1 MSAAAIL
8 AGLLAAG
15 VRVEVEGERVRLR
28 EPRPG
33 VLRPEHAPAVRAL
46 KLPLRHLAVEAWR
59 HDVATWPGWRR
70 DVFEERA
77 AIREYD
83 GQQPRDLA
91 ERCAYLEA
99 VDAPVEVTV
108 EVTVEAS
115 PPTAPPAND
124 AAEVPDLEELAAG
137 APTLALLLEAFPG
150 ARIEVRPRRAPAVD
164 LEELEELEELESA
177 EQDAPPG
184 FQHRYQPPPEHRVLP
199 PFRWSV
205 PLPPARRVDAPE
217 RRTPPPAALAGPPLP
232 SAPLRSLCDPH
243 EPPERR
249 AARHGYR
256 IDASG
261 AWVEEGKASVAPHL
275 PRFAVGHRR
284 TPEEEWEASALLDR
298 IRTYCAQ
305 AIDRTHAVD
314 GPEDTRTLTVTES
327 RGGLP
332 GSGSGARGLVARPPL
347 ASARAIGVVPPRS

>member
-1 MSAAAIL
+1 MSAAAVL

-33 VLRPEHAPAVRAL
+33 VLRPEHVPAVRAL
-46 KLPLRHLAVEAWR
+46 KTPLHRLGSGSWR
-59 HDVATWPGWRR
+59 ATLATWPGWRR

-77 AIREYD
+77 AIREVD
-83 GQQPRDLA
+83 GQQLRDLA
-91 ERCAYLEA
+91 EWCAYLEA
-99 VDAPVEVTV
+99 VEAPE
-108 EVTVEAS
+108 EPSPLLAP
-115 PPTAPPAND
+115 PPTTPPVND

-150 ARIEVRPRRAPAVD
+150 ARVEVRPRRSPAVD
-164 LEELEELEELESA
+164 LEEPESVDPA

-184 FQHRYQPPPEHRVLP
+184 FRHRYQPPPEHRALP

-205 PLPPARRVDAPE
+205 PLPPARRADAPAY
-217 RRTPPPAALAGPPLP
+217 RKPPALAPAGPP
-232 SAPLRSLCDPH
+232 APLRSLCDPH

-261 AWVEEGKASVAPHL
+261 AWVEEGKASVAPYL

-284 TPEEEWEASALLDR
+284 TPEEEREASALLDR
-298 IRTYCAQ
+298 IRTYGAQ
-305 AIDRTHAVD
+305 VIDRTHAVD
-314 GPEDTRTLTVTES
+314 GPEETRSLTVNES

-332 GSGSGARGLVARPPL
+332 GSGPGARGLVARPPL
-347 ASARAIGVVPPRS
+347 ALARAIDVVPPRS

>member
-1 MSAAAIL
+1 MSAAAVL

-33 VLRPEHAPAVRAL
+33 VLRPEHVPAVRAL
-46 KLPLRHLAVEAWR
+46 KTPLHRLGSGSWR
-59 HDVATWPGWRR
+59 ATLTTWPGWRR
-70 DVFEERA
+70 DVFGERA
-77 AIREYD
+77 AIREVD

-99 VDAPVEVTV
+99 VEAPE
-108 EVTVEAS
+108 EPS
-115 PPTAPPAND
+115 PLLAPPSTTPPVND
-124 AAEVPDLEELAAG
+124 AAEAPAPEAPDLEELAAG

-150 ARIEVRPRRAPAVD
+150 ARVEVRPRRSPPVD
-164 LEELEELEELESA
+164 LEELESVDPAELE
-177 EQDAPPG
+177 APPG
-184 FQHRYQPPPEHRVLP
+184 FRHRYQPPPEYRALP

-205 PLPPARRVDAPE
+205 PLPPARRADVLTYRKQPAPA
-217 RRTPPPAALAGPPLP
+217 PAGPPLP
-232 SAPLRSLCDPH
+232 PAPLRSLCDPH
-243 EPPERR
+243 EPPEHR
-249 AARHGYR
+249 AARFGYR

-284 TPEEEWEASALLDR
+284 TPEEEREASALLDR
-298 IRTYCAQ
+298 IRTYGAQ

-314 GPEDTRTLTVTES
+314 GPEEIRSLTVNEP

-332 GSGSGARGLVARPPL
+332 GSGPGARGPVARPPG
-347 ASARAIGVVPPRS
+347 ASARAVGVVPPRS

>member
-1 MSAAAIL
+1 MSAAAVL

-33 VLRPEHAPAVRAL
+33 VLRPEHVPAVRAL
-46 KLPLRHLAVEAWR
+46 KTPLHRLGSGSWRATLAA
-59 HDVATWPGWRR
+59 WPGWRR
-70 DVFEERA
+70 DVFGERA
-77 AIREYD
+77 AIREVD

-99 VDAPVEVTV
+99 VEAPE
-108 EVTVEAS
+108 EPSPLLA
-115 PPTAPPAND
+115 PPTTTPPVND
-124 AAEVPDLEELAAG
+124 AAEAPDLEELAVG

-150 ARIEVRPRRAPAVD
+150 ARVEVRPRPSPAVD
-164 LEELEELEELESA
+164 LEELEELESA
-177 EQDAPPG
+177 EQEAPPG

-205 PLPPARRVDAPE
+205 PLPPTRRADVPAYHKP
-217 RRTPPPAALAGPPLP
+217 PPPAPAAPAGPP
-232 SAPLRSLCDPH
+232 APLRSLCDPH

-305 AIDRTHAVD
+305 VIDRTHAVD
-314 GPEDTRTLTVTES
+314 GPEDTRTLTVNES

-332 GSGSGARGLVARPPL
+332 GSGSGARGLVARPPG
-347 ASARAIGVVPPRS
+347 ASARAVGVVPPRS

>member
-1 MSAAAIL
+1 VSAAAVL

-33 VLRPEHAPAVRAL
+33 VLRPEHVPAVRAL
-46 KLPLRHLAVEAWR
+46 KTPLHRLGSGSWR
-59 HDVATWPGWRR
+59 ATLTTWPGWRR

-77 AIREYD
+77 AIREVD

-99 VDAPVEVTV
+99 VEAPVEGAPL
-108 EVTVEAS
+108 AS

-150 ARIEVRPRRAPAVD
+150 ARVEVRPRRSPAVD
-164 LEELEELEELESA
+164 LEEPESVDPAELE
-177 EQDAPPG
+177 APPG
-184 FQHRYQPPPEHRVLP
+184 FRHRYQPPPEHRALP
-199 PFRWSV
+199 PFHWSV
-205 PLPPARRVDAPE
+205 PLPPARRADAPAY
-217 RRTPPPAALAGPPLP
+217 RKPPPAGPPA
-232 SAPLRSLCDPH
+232 SLRSLCDPH
-243 EPPERR
+243 EPPEHR
-249 AARHGYR
+249 AARFGYR

-261 AWVEEGKASVAPHL
+261 AWVEEEKASVAPHL
-275 PRFAVGHRR
+275 PRFAVGQCR
-284 TPEEEWEASALLDR
+284 TPEEERESSALLDR

-305 AIDRTHAVD
+305 VIDRTHAVD
-314 GPEDTRTLTVTES
+314 GPEETRSLTVNES

-332 GSGSGARGLVARPPL
+332 GSGSGARGPVARSPG
-347 ASARAIGVVPPRS
+347 ASARAIGVAPPRS